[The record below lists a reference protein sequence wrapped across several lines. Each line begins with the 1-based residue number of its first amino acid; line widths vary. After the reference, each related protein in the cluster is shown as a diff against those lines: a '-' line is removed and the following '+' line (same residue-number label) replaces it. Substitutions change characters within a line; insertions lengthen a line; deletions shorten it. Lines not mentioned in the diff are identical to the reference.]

1 MNEETIME
9 EQLRIKNKVVIKIEI
24 CTIIYVFL
32 SLLLAVLFGRIV
44 PSVFIQVVMSFIV
57 LIGIII
63 SYKKQKPAQ
72 FARTGVIFMAI
83 FYCVIMLCN
92 RLDYVYIYSFPIIY
106 VVLLYMNR
114 RFIKLGTL
122 ILFFS
127 NVMNVISRAVRGYIN
142 YDNGTMAVVQMVVVI
157 ISCYSM
163 SKIGRLLTEFN
174 KANLDSIQ
182 EKAEKEKEVS
192 DKVLSMAEEL
202 VENFKLA
209 RELVSKLNEC
219 VETNNKNMKNIVD
232 ISDKNM
238 DAIQNQD
245 EMTKNIQEN
254 MEETKTEVD
263 NIKETS
269 RATKDIIDDGA
280 KIIEKLQGQA
290 SEVKSASE
298 ASKNSA
304 DNLLNSIS
312 KVENI
317 ISTILSISNQTNLL
331 ALNASIEAARAGE
344 AGRGFSVVADEI
356 RNLSEQTVDATN
368 EITNIIHNLTVDVKN
383 VGDSIMGASE
393 LINMQNDMIGVAGDK
408 FDGINSNVDNLYNI
422 VDSMVLIVSSIV
434 KSNEEVAAS
443 LTELSNNGQD
453 IYDSS
458 NEGLKQSS
466 DSINA
471 LQSVNDILT
480 KLYDIADNMKNLV

>member
-1 MNEETIME
+1 ME
-9 EQLRIKNKVVIKIEI
+9 DIRIQEIKEKNKVAYKIEI
-24 CTIIYVFL
+24 ATVFFVFL
-32 SLLLAVLFGRIV
+32 TLLLAVLFKENLI
-44 PSVFIQVVMSFIV
+44 SIDIQLVMAIIAIIAILVSHKKLDPEKFAEA
-57 LIGIII
+57 GIIW
-63 SYKKQKPAQ
+63 
-72 FARTGVIFMAI
+72 MAI
-83 FYCVIMLCN
+83 FYCTVMLCN
-92 RLDYVYIYSFPIIY
+92 RLDYVYIYSFPIVY
-106 VVLLYMNR
+106 VVLIYMNR
-114 RFIKLGTL
+114 SFIKKGTW
-122 ILFFS
+122 ILFLS
-127 NVMNVISRAVRGYIN
+127 NVVNVISRGVRGYIN
-142 YDNGTMAVVQMVVVI
+142 NENGAMVVVQI
-157 ISCYSM
+157 LIVLITCYAAN
-163 SKIGRLLTEFN
+163 KIGFLLTEFN
-174 KANLDSIQ
+174 KKNLEDIQ

-192 DKVLSMAEEL
+192 SEVLNMAEEL
-202 VENFKLA
+202 VENFKLT
-209 RELVSKLNEC
+209 RELAQKLNEC
-219 VETNNKNMKNIVD
+219 VETNNTSMKSIVD

-238 DAIQNQD
+238 EAIQNQA

-269 RATKDIIDDGA
+269 KATKEIIDDGA

-298 ASKNSA
+298 ESKNSA

-356 RNLSEQTVDATN
+356 RNLSEQTVEATN

-408 FDGINSNVDNLYNI
+408 FAGINSNVDNLYNI

-458 NEGLKQSS
+458 NEGLKQSG
-466 DSINA
+466 DSIEA
-471 LQSVNDILT
+471 LQHVNEILN

>member
-1 MNEETIME
+1 MNETMIEN
-9 EQLRIKNKVVIKIEI
+9 QVKAKNKVVVKIDI
-24 CTIIYVFL
+24 CTISYVLLTLLMTIFFQGSVL
-32 SLLLAVLFGRIV
+32 SVN
-44 PSVFIQVVMSFIV
+44 IQCIMSIISLV
-57 LIGIII
+57 GIIVC
-63 SYKKQKPAQ
+63 YKKQKPSE
-72 FARTGVIFMAI
+72 FARSGIIFMGV
-83 FYCVIMLCN
+83 FYCTIMLCN
-92 RLDYVYIYSFPIIY
+92 RLTYVFIYSFPIIY
-106 VVLLYMNR
+106 VVLIYMNR
-114 RFIKLGTL
+114 KFIKVGTWV
-122 ILFFS
+122 LFFS
-127 NVMNVISRAVRGYIN
+127 NVVNIISRIVRGYLVYAN
-142 YDNGTMAVVQMVVVI
+142 AEMAIVQVLVI
-157 ISCYSM
+157 IITCYSV

-174 KANLDSIQ
+174 KVNLDSIQ

-192 DKVLSMAEEL
+192 NKVLNMAEEL
-202 VENFKLA
+202 VDNFKLA
-209 RELVSKLNEC
+209 RELVEKLNEC
-219 VETNNKNMKNIVD
+219 VENNNKNMKTIVD

-238 DAIQNQD
+238 EAIQNQD

-393 LINMQNDMIGVAGDK
+393 LINKQNDMIGVAGDK

-443 LTELSNNGQD
+443 LTELSNNGQN

-471 LQSVNDILT
+471 LQSVNDILI